1 LALYRGGVPS
11 PSWRFDAFVS
21 SLTSVSPATVEAYRR
36 DVSAFLDWS
45 EQHGYAEPAAITRV
59 VLRRYL
65 SSLVDRKLAKRSLA
79 RAVSSLRR
87 YFGYLHRSEALAIDP
102 SLRLGAPKGE
112 GRLPRV
118 LSPDE
123 IYGLLDAPP
132 AASVVDPLI
141 AARDQAL
148 LELLYG
154 SGLRISEVC
163 SLTDDRVDC
172 RQRMVR
178 VMGKGSKERVVPISE
193 SASTAVRAW
202 QALRGRWPK
211 AEGVASAHLFLN
223 HRGGMLSP
231 RDARRILDRRS
242 LTPVHPHALRHTF
255 ATHLLDGGADLRV
268 VQELLGHSDL
278 ATTQHYTHVT
288 RDRLRKTYDSAHPRA

>member
-1 LALYRGGVPS
+1 VKSS
-11 PSWRFDAFVS
+11 PWRFEPFVA
-21 SLTSVSPATVEAYRR
+21 SLTSVAPATVEAYGR
-36 DVSAFLDWS
+36 DISAFIRW
-45 EQHGYAEPAAITRV
+45 AEAQGITDPQKINRIA
-59 VLRRYL
+59 LRRYL
-65 SSLVDRKLAKRSLA
+65 ASLVDRKLAKRSLA

-87 YFGYLHRSEALAIDP
+87 YFEFLHRNEVISIDP
-102 SLRLGAPKGE
+102 SLRLSAPKGE

-123 IYGLLDAPP
+123 VHGLLDAPP
-132 AASVVDPLI
+132 SAAVVDPAI

-163 SLTDDRVDC
+163 SLTDNRIDL

-178 VMGKGSKERVVPISE
+178 VMGKGSKERVVPMSE
-193 SASTAVRAW
+193 SAATAVENW
-202 QALRGRWPK
+202 QRFRQEWPR
-211 AEGVASAHLFLN
+211 AEGISQRTLFLN
-223 HRGGMLSP
+223 HRGGVLSP

-242 LTPVHPHALRHTF
+242 PTPVHPHALRHTF

-268 VQELLGHSDL
+268 VQELLGHADL

-288 RDRLRKTYDSAHPRA
+288 RDRLRKTYDRAHPRA

>member
-1 LALYRGGVPS
+1 M
-11 PSWRFDAFVS
+11 FVA
-21 SLTSVSPATVEAYRR
+21 SLTSVAPATVEAYGRDIAAFIGWAEKQGIDDPRR
-36 DVSAFLDWS
+36 
-45 EQHGYAEPAAITRV
+45 ITRL

-65 SSLVDRKLAKRSLA
+65 ASLVDRKLAKRSLA

-87 YFGYLHRSEALAIDP
+87 YFEFLHRNEVIAIDP
-102 SLRLGAPKGE
+102 SLRLSAPKGE

-123 IYGLLDAPP
+123 VHGLLDAPP
-132 AASVVDPLI
+132 AVAMVDPLV

-154 SGLRISEVC
+154 SGLRVSEVC
-163 SLTDDRVDC
+163 SLTDDRVDL

-178 VMGKGSKERVVPISE
+178 VLGKGSKERVVPISE
-193 SASTAVRAW
+193 SAATAVESWQRA
-202 QALRGRWPK
+202 RRTWPR
-211 AEGVASAHLFLN
+211 AEGVGERTMFLN
-223 HRGGMLSP
+223 HRGGVLSP

-268 VQELLGHSDL
+268 VQELLGHADL

-288 RDRLRKTYDSAHPRA
+288 RDRLRKTYDRAHPRA

>member
-1 LALYRGGVPS
+1 MES
-11 PSWRFDAFVS
+11 SWCFEAFVA
-21 SLTSVSPATVEAYRR
+21 SLTSVAPATVEAYTR
-36 DVSAFLDWS
+36 DIGAFLSWCES
-45 EQHGYAEPAAITRV
+45 TGIAVPTNVTRL

-65 SSLVDRKLAKRSLA
+65 SSLAERRLAKRSLA

-87 YFGYLHRSEALAIDP
+87 YFAYLHRAGVIDVDP
-102 SLRLGAPKGE
+102 SLRLSAPKGE

-123 IYGLLDAPP
+123 VHGLLDAPP
-132 AASVVDPLI
+132 AASLTDPLV

-163 SLTDDRVDC
+163 SLTDDRLDL
-172 RQRMVR
+172 RQRVVR
-178 VMGKGSKERVVPISE
+178 VMGKGSKERLVPMSE
-193 SASTAVRAW
+193 SAVTAVRNW
-202 QALRGRWPK
+202 QHLRSRWPV
-211 AEGVASAHLFLN
+211 AEGVDARAVFLN
-223 HRGGMLSP
+223 HRGGVLSP

-242 LTPVHPHALRHTF
+242 LVPVHPHALRHTF

-268 VQELLGHSDL
+268 VQELLGHADL

-288 RDRLRKTYDSAHPRA
+288 RDRLRKSYDRAHPRA